1 MSFCEFNLFP
11 VCCSIGDVLFRFSY
25 FLFSDVVC
33 VFFIIYSRRYC
44 TTIIK
49 RFRVA

>member
-11 VCCSIGDVLFRFSY
+11 VCCSIGNVLFISL
-25 FLFSDVVC
+25 FLNLVMLFC
-33 VFFIIYSRRYC
+33 VFYIIYSRRYC